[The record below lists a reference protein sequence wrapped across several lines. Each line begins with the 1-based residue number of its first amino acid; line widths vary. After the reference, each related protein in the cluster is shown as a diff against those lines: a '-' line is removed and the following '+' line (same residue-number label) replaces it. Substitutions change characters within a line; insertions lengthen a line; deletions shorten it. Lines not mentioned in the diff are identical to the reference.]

1 MTITVY
7 SKPACVQC
15 VATTRLLDTL
25 GLAYTTVDLT
35 ADPEAMALVTGWGFK
50 SAPVVDAD
58 GKRWS
63 GFQPGRIKAI
73 RKEVRDDR

>member
-25 GLAYTTVDLT
+25 GLPYVTVDMT
-35 ADPEAMALVTGWGFK
+35 ADPEAMELVQLWGFK

-58 GKRWS
+58 GERWG
-63 GFQPGRIKAI
+63 GFQPGRIKALE
-73 RKEVRDDR
+73 KGNG